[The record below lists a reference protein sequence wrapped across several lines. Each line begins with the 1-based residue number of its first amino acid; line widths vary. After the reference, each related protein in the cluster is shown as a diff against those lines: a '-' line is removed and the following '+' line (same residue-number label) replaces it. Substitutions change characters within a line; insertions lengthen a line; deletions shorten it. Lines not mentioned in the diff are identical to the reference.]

1 MTTTRPQVVCRIYQ
15 FFIVLALLMT
25 LGCAPVPTKALADC
39 EHNQPQNESGMV
51 LPDFGFSLSG
61 ACNEV
66 PSEVEAATSDKEDE
80 LLKDIEKPLDESA
93 SDVAITLDGEKQTS

>member
-1 MTTTRPQVVCRIYQ
+1 MTTTRPQTVYVVYY
-15 FFIVLALLMT
+15 FFITLALLMT
-25 LGCAPVPTKALADC
+25 LGCTPTKALSDC
-39 EHNQPQNESGMV
+39 EHNQPKNESGMV

-66 PSEVEAATSDKEDE
+66 PSEAAALDKEDE

-93 SDVAITLDGEKQTS
+93 SDLAVTLDGEEQTS